1 MIAVL
6 LLVVAPTLIIL
17 NTVNL
22 AVQRHNNDVKRQNM
36 GEW

>member
-6 LLVVAPTLIIL
+6 LLVVAPLLIIL
-17 NTVNL
+17 NTAHL
-22 AVQRHNNDVKRQNM
+22 AVQRHNNDVKRQNT

>member
-17 NTVNL
+17 HTTHL
-22 AVQRHNNDVKRQNM
+22 AVQHHNKNVGK
-36 GEW
+36 

>member
-1 MIAVL
+1 MIAFL
-6 LLVVAPTLIIL
+6 LLVALPLYIIA
-17 NTVNL
+17 NTAHL